1 MFHRQ
6 RDAIVAIHHQL
17 QARRKRANITDLS
30 VQINEIIS
38 EHIGTVP
45 NEKLTGTRQF
55 DISKIDF
62 DLLRREFANSKHK
75 NTLLKDIEELIKE
88 RIAQM
93 MEANPSRINFYEEYQ
108 RIIKEYNQ
116 EQNRASIEQ
125 TFMDLMRL
133 SQSLDSEE
141 KRYIAEGFSTDE
153 ELSLYDLLFK
163 SDLSKAEIASLK
175 KFSVE
180 LLETV
185 KAKIAEL
192 HNWREKEEP
201 RNAIDILIRDSL
213 WQGMPES
220 YSDSQLNEYRRRVF
234 EYFYERYPI
243 VA

>member
-1 MFHRQ
+1 M
-6 RDAIVAIHHQL
+6 
-17 QARRKRANITDLS
+17 
-30 VQINEIIS
+30 
-38 EHIGTVP
+38 
-45 NEKLTGTRQF
+45 TGTRQF

-153 ELSLYDLLFK
+153 ELSLYDLLSK
-163 SDLSKAEIASLK
+163 ANLSKARDCFIEEIL
-175 KFSVE
+175 
-180 LLETV
+180 
-185 KAKIAEL
+185 
-192 HNWREKEEP
+192 
-201 RNAIDILIRDSL
+201 
-213 WQGMPES
+213 G
-220 YSDSQLNEYRRRVF
+220 
-234 EYFYERYPI
+234 
-243 VA
+243 